1 MRLPGFVKENAG
13 VRSAG
18 RDPSEDPAGRP
29 GSSRLLDS
37 DADRI
42 CVPKRRD
49 AGWPARAVWVA
60 PSSPFAEGFRNLALR
75 VREQLAGESTS
86 SVLVTSALPGEGKT
100 LTACNLALALGSL
113 ATSERVALVDFDL
126 RLPGVGQALGLEPRV
141 GIEAVLRGAAPL
153 EAAAVVT
160 DAAIDV
166 FPVGVRHR
174 AAHELLVRPELGDVL
189 KRLEATYRWVICDSP
204 PLFPVP
210 DVQLLA
216 PLIGSC
222 LAVVRVGKTPR
233 AVLHELAERLPNHKM
248 LGFFLNDGRPP
259 AHARRYY
266 RSPYYSPD
274 EPQRGRGAA
283 R

>member
-1 MRLPGFVKENAG
+1 MRSV
-13 VRSAG
+13 G
-18 RDPSEDPAGRP
+18 RDPNEDPAGRP
-29 GSSRLLDS
+29 GSFRLLDS
-37 DADRI
+37 DAARMRI
-42 CVPKRRD
+42 PTRRD

-60 PSSPFAEGFRNLALR
+60 PSSPFAEEFRSLALR
-75 VREQLAGESTS
+75 VREQLAGESAS

-113 ATSERVALVDFDL
+113 ATTERVALVDFDL

-166 FPVGVRHR
+166 FPVGRPHR
-174 AAHELLVRPELGDVL
+174 AGHELLVRPELGDVM

-210 DVQLLA
+210 DVQILG

-222 LAVVRVGKTPR
+222 LAVVRVGRTPR
-233 AVLHELAERLPNHKM
+233 AVLRELAERLPKDKL

-266 RSPYYSPD
+266 RSPYYGSD
-274 EPQRGRGAA
+274 EPRRVRGAA

>member
-1 MRLPGFVKENAG
+1 M
-13 VRSAG
+13 RSAG
-18 RDPSEDPAGRP
+18 PDLNQDPAGRP
-29 GSSRLLDS
+29 GGFRLLDS
-37 DADRI
+37 DADCVRI
-42 CVPKRRD
+42 PTRRD
-49 AGWPARAVWVA
+49 AGWPARVVWVA
-60 PSSPFAEGFRNLALR
+60 RHSPFAEAFRDLALR
-75 VREQLAGESTS
+75 VRERLAGAS

-113 ATSERVALVDFDL
+113 ATAERVALVDFDL
-126 RLPGVGQALGLEPRV
+126 RLPGVGPALGLKPRV

-153 EAAAVVT
+153 EATAVVT

-166 FPVGVRHR
+166 FPVGVPHR

-210 DVQLLA
+210 DVQILA
-216 PLIGSC
+216 PLAASC

-233 AVLHELAERLPNHKM
+233 AVLRELAERLPKDKT

-266 RSPYYSPD
+266 RSPYYSSD
-274 EPQRGRGAA
+274 EPRLGPGAA

>member
-1 MRLPGFVKENAG
+1 
-13 VRSAG
+13 
-18 RDPSEDPAGRP
+18 
-29 GSSRLLDS
+29 LLDS
-37 DADRI
+37 DADRVRI
-42 CVPKRRD
+42 PTRRD
-49 AGWPARAVWVA
+49 AGWPARVVWVA
-60 PSSPFAEGFRNLALR
+60 RHSPFAEAFRGLALR
-75 VREQLAGESTS
+75 VREQLAGEGAS

-113 ATSERVALVDFDL
+113 ATAERVALVDFDL
-126 RLPGVGQALGLEPRV
+126 RLPGVAQALGLEPRV
-141 GIEAVLRGAAPL
+141 GIEAVLRGAARL

-166 FPVGVRHR
+166 FPVGVPHR
-174 AAHELLVRPELGDVL
+174 AAHELLVRPELADVL

-216 PLIGSC
+216 PLVGSC

-233 AVLHELAERLPNHKM
+233 AVLRELTERLPRDKM
-248 LGFFLNDGRPP
+248 IGFFLNDGRPP
-259 AHARRYY
+259 SHARRYY
-266 RSPYYSPD
+266 QSPYYSSD
-274 EPQRGRGAA
+274 EPRRGRGAA